1 MEIKGNV
8 FYISEPKEGGEADK
22 KWKTVDFGV
31 ETDEE
36 YPQKFII
43 GIWSYDDEKYGFKA
57 NKFLKEVAVGT
68 IINTDARGRA
78 NQSKDG
84 RWFGQLS
91 MWNFSVIGDTAATQT
106 QSATSTPVPEIPAEG
121 DSDSLPF

>member
-8 FYISEPKEGGEADK
+8 FYISEPKEGGEGDK
-22 KWKTVDFGV
+22 AWKAIDFGV

-43 GIWSYDDEKYGFKA
+43 GIWSYDDDKYGFKA
-57 NKFLKEVAVGT
+57 DKFLKDVTVGT
-68 IINTDARGRA
+68 IINTEAKGRA

-91 MWNFSVIGDTAATQT
+91 MWNFSVTGDTTATKSQPT
-106 QSATSTPVPEIPAEG
+106 TSTPVPKIPAEEEI
-121 DSDSLPF
+121 DSVPF